1 MGGEKMRGKE
11 EDVRDPKGWFTPHI
25 RNPEKYFDCRT
36 DPIGGAAAST
46 FAPGGKHPSAA
57 TVEKATFIIWNV
69 MSNSR
74 VI

>member
-36 DPIGGAAAST
+36 DPIGGGGSINIC
-46 FAPGGKHPSAA
+46 PGRQTP
-57 TVEKATFIIWNV
+57 
-69 MSNSR
+69 
-74 VI
+74 